1 MADSLAVVQQFYQG
15 LAAGDVERVMS
26 LLAANLEWT
35 EAERF
40 PYYGGV
46 WRRPQDV
53 VDKLFIPLGKD
64 WEGFSVTPHEFVDK
78 GEQVISFG
86 EYKGTYRAT
95 GREMTASFAHRW
107 EVRGG
112 KIIRFIQYTDTA
124 KVLEATIR

>member
-1 MADSLAVVQQFYQG
+1 MDDSLTVVQQFYKSV
-15 LAAGDVERVMS
+15 AAGDVERVMS
-26 LLAANLEWT
+26 LLAPDLEWT

-40 PYYGGV
+40 PYYGGI

-64 WEGFSVTPHEFVDK
+64 WEGFLVTPHEFVDK

-95 GREMTASFAHRW
+95 GREMTAPFAHRW

-112 KIIRFIQYTDTA
+112 KITRFIQYTDTA